1 MNNQNSLNVTSWV
14 ANKGCNIGSDIHSD
28 TQRVH
33 KMFAY
38 AIYPTRKSVIGWEAL
53 RGGGIK

>member
-14 ANKGCNIGSDIHSD
+14 ANKGCNIFNNIHSD
-28 TQRVH
+28 SQRVR
-33 KMFAY
+33 KKIVY
-38 AIYPTRKSVIGWEAL
+38 TIYPTLRSVIGWEAL